1 MKYGLLA
8 IVVLLLVIAGGSV
21 FWGYL
26 PQRAER
32 QAEDKYRAEVRD
44 SGEIYAFCAAH
55 KEIQDVYDC
64 VNKWKDPTPTPIS
77 PPPSAAK
84 PEPKLSPAE
93 LQRILDD
100 TEDECE
106 KAGYGMTCLELE
118 EQRELDAALA
128 AEAYAH

>member
-1 MKYGLLA
+1 MKYAL
-8 IVVLLLVIAGGSV
+8 IVVAVLLLVIVSGS
-21 FWGYL
+21 FFFGYL

-32 QAEDKYRAEVRD
+32 QAENKYRAEVRE

-64 VNKWKDPTPTPIS
+64 VNKWKYPTPTPIPTPTS
-77 PPPSAAK
+77 EAK

-100 TEDECE
+100 TEDSCE

-118 EQRELDAALA
+118 EQRELDAALE

>member
-8 IVVLLLVIAGGSV
+8 IVALLLVIAGGSV

-32 QAEDKYRAEVRD
+32 QAEDKYRAEVRE
-44 SGEIYAFCAAH
+44 SGEVYAFCAAH
-55 KEIQDVYDC
+55 KAIQEVYDC
-64 VNKWKDPTPTPIS
+64 VNKWKYPTPTPIAT
-77 PPPSAAK
+77 PTSAAK

-106 KAGYGMTCLELE
+106 KTG
-118 EQRELDAALA
+118 
-128 AEAYAH
+128 